1 MASGATE
8 TERPGGPGGLRGH
21 RDFLKLW
28 TGQSASLV
36 GGEVTVVAMPF
47 IAIQLLDA
55 TAAQIGIMV
64 ALARLPSVLYLFA
77 GAWTDQTRRKPILV
91 WTDLGRAA
99 MLATIPVLFLFD
111 QLALAWLF
119 VVVFVVGVLRV
130 LFETAYRSY
139 LPSLIG
145 RDHLAEGN
153 SKLQLSESV
162 GRSVGPGLAGI
173 LVNVISAALVI
184 IVDVVTYLISAVAC
198 LLIRKPEPE
207 PTSKDERP
215 PVLASIWAGM
225 RWVFTQPLL
234 RPIVLS
240 TAFYTF
246 FVTGVMETLYFLF
259 VIREL
264 RLSAGWVGAILAI
277 GGIGAIIGAW
287 VSPRI
292 MRRWGPGPLLLWSTI
307 IGNGALLLVPLAG
320 GPFWTIV
327 AMLAASQLVVDLF
340 VQIYMVNQLTLQQS
354 ITPDHLQGRVIATM
368 WSVALGLAP
377 VGALTAGF
385 LAETFG
391 IREVILISSL
401 IGVIAPV
408 LLLTF
413 SPVRRLTTMP
423 KLEPS

>member
-1 MASGATE
+1 MASGTTE
-8 TERPGGPGGLRGH
+8 TRPAGLWGH

-28 TGQSASLV
+28 AGQSTSLI

-77 GAWTDQTRRKPILV
+77 GAWTDRTRRRPILIGA
-91 WTDLGRAA
+91 DLGRAA
-99 MLATIPVLFLFD
+99 MLATIPVLYLLD
-111 QLALAWLF
+111 LLTLAWLF
-119 VVVFVVGVLRV
+119 AVVLVVGVLRV

-145 RDHLAEGN
+145 RDNLAEGN

-162 GRSVGPGLAGI
+162 GRSVGPGLAGL
-173 LVNVISAALVI
+173 LVNAVSAALVVI
-184 IVDVVTYLISAVAC
+184 IDAITYLVSALAC
-198 LLIRKPEPE
+198 LFIRKPEPR
-207 PTSKDERP
+207 PAQPAERQH
-215 PVLASIWAGM
+215 VLASIWAGM

-264 RLSAGWVGAILAI
+264 RLSAGWIGAILAI

-292 MRRWGPGPLLLWSTI
+292 MRRWGPGPVLLWSTI

-320 GPFWTIV
+320 GPLWTTI

-340 VQIYMVNQLTLQQS
+340 VQVYMVNQLTLQQS

-377 VGALTAGF
+377 VGALVAGF
-385 LAETFG
+385 LAEAFG
-391 IREVILISSL
+391 IREVILFSSL

-408 LLLTF
+408 ILLTF
-413 SPVRRLTTMP
+413 SPVRRLTVMP
-423 KLEPS
+423 SAP

>member
-1 MASGATE
+1 MVSGATE
-8 TERPGGPGGLRGH
+8 TERPGLRGH

-55 TAAQIGIMV
+55 GAAQIGIMV
-64 ALARLPSVLYLFA
+64 AFARLPSVLYLFA
-77 GAWTDQTRRKPILV
+77 GAWTDRTRRRPILI

-99 MLATIPVLFLFD
+99 MLATIPVLYLLD

-139 LPSLIG
+139 LPSLVG
-145 RDHLAEGN
+145 RANLAEGN

-162 GRSVGPGLAGI
+162 GRSVGPGLAGV
-173 LVNVISAALVI
+173 LVNAVSAALVI
-184 IVDVVTYLISAVAC
+184 IVDVVTYLVSAVAC
-198 LLIRKPEPE
+198 LFIRRPEPE
-207 PTSKDERP
+207 PATPAEHQR
-215 PVLASIWAGM
+215 VLASIWAGM

-264 RLSAGWVGAILAI
+264 ELSAWWVGVILAV
-277 GGIGAIIGAW
+277 GGVGAIIGAW
-287 VSPRI
+287 LSPRF
-292 MRRWGPGPLLLWSTI
+292 MRRWGPGPLLLWSTV

-320 GPFWTIV
+320 GPLWTV
-327 AMLAASQLVVDLF
+327 VLMLAGSQLVVDLF
-340 VQIYMVNQLTLQQS
+340 VQVYMVNQLTLQQS

-377 VGALTAGF
+377 VGALAAGL

-391 IREVILISSL
+391 IREVILVSSL
-401 IGVIAPV
+401 IGVIVPV

-423 KLEPS
+423 EQAPS

>member
-1 MASGATE
+1 MASGGS
-8 TERPGGPGGLRGH
+8 ERQGGGLRGH
-21 RDFLKLW
+21 RDFMKLW
-28 TGQSASLV
+28 AGQSASLI

-55 TAAQIGIMV
+55 SAGEIGIMV

-77 GAWTDQTRRKPILV
+77 GAWTDRTRRRPILV
-91 WTDLGRAA
+91 WADLGRAA
-99 MLATIPVLFLFD
+99 MLVTIPVLFLLD
-111 QLALAWLF
+111 ALALVWLF

-145 RDHLAEGN
+145 RPNLAEGN

-162 GRSVGPGLAGI
+162 GRSAGPGLAGL
-173 LVNVISAALVI
+173 LVTAGSAALVI
-184 IVDVVTYLISAVAC
+184 IVDVVTYLVSAVAC
-198 LLIRKPEPE
+198 LFIRKREETPPADEEPQ
-207 PTSKDERP
+207 K
-215 PVLASIWAGM
+215 VLAAIWEGM

-259 VIREL
+259 LIREL
-264 RLSAGWVGAILAI
+264 HLSAGWVGAILAV

-287 VSPRI
+287 LSPRF
-292 MRRWGPGPLLLWSTI
+292 MKRWGPGPLLLWSTI

-320 GPFWTIV
+320 GPIWAAIV
-327 AMLAASQLVVDLF
+327 LLAASQLIVDLF
-340 VQIYMVNQLTLQQS
+340 VQVYMVNQLTLQQS

-377 VGALTAGF
+377 VGALASGF

-391 IREVILISSL
+391 IREVILVSSV
-401 IGVIAPV
+401 IGVVAPV
-408 LLLTF
+408 LLLSF
-413 SPVRRLTTMP
+413 SPVRRLREMP
-423 KLEPS
+423 EPAPSGAA

>member
-1 MASGATE
+1 MASGV
-8 TERPGGPGGLRGH
+8 TERRRGGLWGH
-21 RDFLKLW
+21 PDFLKLW
-28 TGQSASLV
+28 AGQSASLI

-55 TAAQIGIMV
+55 SAGQIGIMI

-77 GAWTDQTRRKPILV
+77 GAWTDRTRRKPILI
-91 WTDLGRAA
+91 WTDFGRAA
-99 MLATIPVLFLFD
+99 MLVTIPVLFLFD
-111 QLALAWLF
+111 VLSLGWLF

-145 RDHLAEGN
+145 RGNLAEGN

-162 GRSVGPGLAGI
+162 GRSAGPGLAGALI
-173 LVNVISAALVI
+173 TAGSAALVI
-184 IVDVVTYLISAVAC
+184 VVDVVSYLISAVAC
-198 LLIRKPEPE
+198 LFIRKREEAPPV
-207 PTSKDERP
+207 DEDRP
-215 PVLASIWAGM
+215 NVLASIWEGM
-225 RWVFTQPLL
+225 RWVFAQPLL

-240 TAFYTF
+240 TGFYTF

-259 VIREL
+259 LIREL
-264 RLSAGWVGAILAI
+264 HLSAGWVGAILAI

-292 MRRWGPGPLLLWSTI
+292 MGHWGPGPVLLWSTI

-320 GPFWTIV
+320 GPIWVVIV
-327 AMLAASQLVVDLF
+327 MLAGSQLVVDLF
-340 VQIYMVNQLTLQQS
+340 VQVYMVNQLTLQQS

-377 VGALTAGF
+377 VGALVSGF

-391 IREVILISSL
+391 VREVILASCL

-408 LLLTF
+408 LLLSL
-413 SPVRRLTTMP
+413 SPVRRLRTMP
-423 KLEPS
+423 ESPAASPE